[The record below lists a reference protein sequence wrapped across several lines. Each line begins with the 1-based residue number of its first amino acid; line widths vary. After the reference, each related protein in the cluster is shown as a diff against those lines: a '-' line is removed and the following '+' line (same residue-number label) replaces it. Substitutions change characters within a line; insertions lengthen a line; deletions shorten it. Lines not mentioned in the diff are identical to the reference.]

1 MAFSRITITFNE
13 DLAEDKILSLSISS
27 PTSFI
32 TKKWVI
38 TRTSYNEVEIGT
50 PTANIGE
57 RSAIN
62 YTDIFNTEEDLT
74 IFDIVQSVNEVVI
87 TFKNETQTFISGSST
102 GNVSFLIDSI
112 ALPPTDIYYDRI
124 NCRSPYFIK
133 APIDTGSIIVSPLD
147 AVFELYVWSGDV
159 VTDKPIDPNY
169 TYKKLQRFS
178 GDNILYLDI
187 SQQIKDYIN
196 HVYDGSFSV
205 SCLFVS
211 WKITTN
217 YIGGSLIENN
227 TLLAFDGYNSH
238 FQGLNYNPTK
248 DLLID
253 NTYISIKKGEV
264 LTLPF
269 FVGGTDD
276 YSVTFRLD
284 TTEVTT
290 DSVTRIN
297 IFNTN
302 SAVSFITEGADGF
315 NNICITNDTTLEET
329 IIDVEI
335 VEECIYNP
343 IKATFINKNGI
354 QQDFWFFKS
363 NKIDQNADYKTY
375 KRNIINESIEGG
387 VPTLSYDTAA
397 HKKVKFNVNSNKNI
411 TLNTGY
417 INEDNNIIIE
427 QMLLSQYIWLD
438 IDSNIVPVILTDKR
452 VTYLTKR
459 NEQLIKYTLKFEYS
473 FNDIQNIR

>member
-1 MAFSRITITFNE
+1 M
-13 DLAEDKILSLSISS
+13 
-27 PTSFI
+27 
-32 TKKWVI
+32 
-38 TRTSYNEVEIGT
+38 
-50 PTANIGE
+50 
-57 RSAIN
+57 
-62 YTDIFNTEEDLT
+62 
-74 IFDIVQSVNEVVI
+74 
-87 TFKNETQTFISGSST
+87 
-102 GNVSFLIDSI
+102 
-112 ALPPTDIYYDRI
+112 
-124 NCRSPYFIK
+124 
-133 APIDTGSIIVSPLD
+133 
-147 AVFELYVWSGDV
+147 
-159 VTDKPIDPNY
+159 
-169 TYKKLQRFS
+169 
-178 GDNILYLDI
+178 
-187 SQQIKDYIN
+187 
-196 HVYDGSFSV
+196 
-205 SCLFVS
+205 S

-227 TLLAFDGYNSH
+227 TVLAFDGYNSH

-269 FVGGTDD
+269 FIGGTDD